1 MKRTSIIFL
10 TTILGILSLQA
21 SSLTWSDAG
30 RSVISIVPPSSTG
43 LDELCVVY
51 SSQNAKVSFPASSAG
66 AVKWSRYSNLGGG
79 YAEEI
84 TTGVSYAGGMSTLD
98 KVEGDMGYIIETG
111 GRQFCFWVV
120 DYSKHPFSVSSINES
135 AEKDCSLCMLDVDG
149 VGEEIVYYGING
161 RRFALDREI
170 KLTYRSLEAD
180 HENTTFTETVVEE
193 TFPFLSHPL
202 RTPAPLC
209 QTEFE
214 ISGDRFLKEWGDEQ
228 SVTSP
233 TVQPYAVMAVTS
245 AVQNV
250 RDSDN
255 EVKPGDGESLGGSA
269 PCEITFDAAVTDGA
283 VFREW
288 QFSHFEE
295 FDDVDLRISDLNFTH
310 TFTEEGTVY
319 VRFVC
324 ANADGTCEYYGDV
337 YTVSIGESSL
347 RCPNAFSPGNADGIN
362 DVWKVN
368 YSSIIS
374 FECHIFDR
382 YGRKIISL
390 TDPSQGWDGK
400 YKGKLV
406 PTGAYYYV
414 IKAKGADGKNY
425 DLSGDINILNYKP

>member
-1 MKRTSIIFL
+1 MKRTLIILL
-10 TTILGILSLQA
+10 TTIFGIFVLSA
-21 SSLTWSDAG
+21 SSLTWSAG
-30 RSVISIVPPSSTG
+30 ERKVISIAPPAATG
-43 LDELCVVY
+43 LDELCVIY
-51 SSQNAKVSFPASSAG
+51 SPQNAKVSFPAVSAG

-84 TTGVSYAGGMSTLD
+84 ASGISFSSGLSTLER
-98 KVEGDMGYIIETG
+98 VEGDMGYIVETG

-120 DYSKHPFSVSSINES
+120 DYSKHPFNVSSVTES

-149 VGEEIVYYGING
+149 VGEEMVYYGING
-161 RRFALDREI
+161 RRFTLDREI
-170 KLTYRSLEAD
+170 SLKYRSLVAD
-180 HENTTFTETVVEE
+180 HENIMFTETEVEE
-193 TFPFLSHPL
+193 SFPFLSHPL

-209 QTEFE
+209 PTEFE
-214 ISGDRFLKEWGDEQ
+214 LSGDRFLREWGEEL
-228 SVTSP
+228 VVVSP
-233 TVQPYAVMAVTS
+233 VVQPYAVMAVTS

-250 RDSDN
+250 RDADN
-255 EVKPGDGESLGGSA
+255 EVKPGDGETLGGSA

-288 QFSHFEE
+288 QISQYEE
-295 FDDVDLRISDLNFTH
+295 FEDVDLRISDLNFTH
-310 TFTEEGTVY
+310 TFTDEGTTY

-337 YTVSIGESSL
+337 YTISIGESSL

-362 DVWKVN
+362 DIWKVS

-425 DLSGDINILNYKP
+425 DLAGDINILNYKP